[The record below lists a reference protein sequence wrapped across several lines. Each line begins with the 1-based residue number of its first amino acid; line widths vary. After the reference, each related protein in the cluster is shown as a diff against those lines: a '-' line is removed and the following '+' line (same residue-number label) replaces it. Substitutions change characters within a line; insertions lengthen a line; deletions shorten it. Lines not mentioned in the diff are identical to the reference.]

1 MLKIMEEIEWRFQN
15 NMIID
20 THAHLDDIKYIDDLN
35 EVIQNAKENGIE
47 GIVIPGADINDLKKA
62 QKIAHENE
70 NIYFAAGVH
79 PDYHKQYNE
88 EVLLEFLNDEK
99 CIAVGECGLDYYR
112 LSEDDKEKEI
122 EKKGQ
127 KEVFKKHI
135 ELAKKVKKPLII
147 HIRDANDDSK
157 RVLLENGAKEVGG
170 VLHCYNASEHLLS
183 LSNEGFYFGI
193 GGVLTFKNAKNLV
206 EVLPKIPLD
215 KLVIETD
222 APYLTPHPFRGKRNE
237 PAYTRLVVEKVA
249 ELLHM
254 SVTQVEDLTTTN
266 AKKLFKV
273 FAKRN

>member
-1 MLKIMEEIEWRFQN
+1 MEEIEWRFQN

-79 PDYHKQYNE
+79 PYHHEQYNE
-88 EVLLEFLNDEK
+88 EILLGFLSDEK
-99 CIAVGECGLDYYR
+99 CIAVGECGLDYFR
-112 LSEDDKEKEI
+112 LPDDEEEKKI
-122 EKKGQ
+122 EKSEQ
-127 KEVFKKHI
+127 KEVLKKHI
-135 ELAKKVKKPLII
+135 ELAKKVQKPLII

-157 RVLLENGAKEVGG
+157 RVLLENSARDVGG

-183 LSNEGFYFGI
+183 LADEGFYFGI

-206 EVLPKIPLD
+206 EVLPKIPLER
-215 KLVIETD
+215 LLIETD
-222 APYLTPHPFRGKRNE
+222 APYLTPEPHRGKRNE
-237 PAYTRLVVEKVA
+237 PAYTKFVVQKISA
-249 ELLHM
+249 LLNM
-254 SVTQVEDLTTTN
+254 DITAVEDLTTNN
-266 AKKLFKV
+266 AKRLFKA
-273 FAKRN
+273 FAKTN